1 MALNRQK
8 LLNLYR
14 YWAATH
20 IAVCLFAGERPFQC
34 NMCDKSFRDRSELNR
49 HSRRHTGD
57 LPYKC
62 ATCCKGF
69 LRRERYITHVRIHT
83 GEKPFVCGACSR
95 GYRDKRELRKHQTTH
110 NHGDPDSPSAGS
122 VSAAP
127 TSTSTTVQATPS
139 NQITIV
145 TASPPVRVMAA
156 SAPAATANA
165 PKAVAVTAAPQP
177 VQQHSAPM
185 ATITFSLPTEP
196 VPKNQLGLAQPE
208 PQILAAPL
216 NPAQIQLPP
225 SVATALQNMNQR
237 TKQNA
242 SAGIMLAA
250 AAPTTPVKQEQ
261 VAQFTAGGAILKQ
274 IQGVLDEGTQIT
286 LASGS
291 FPGLMAAGGT
301 PQVFYYVMPSNV
313 QPFIAD
319 SGTLR
324 GATVDGGTT
333 TQFVA
338 LPAGALQA
346 TVPVSSVSGGF
357 PQWIIGTVR
366 RATVRVD
373 K

>member
-1 MALNRQK
+1 
-8 LLNLYR
+8 
-14 YWAATH
+14 
-20 IAVCLFAGERPFQC
+20 
-34 NMCDKSFRDRSELNR
+34 MCEKSFRDRSELNR

-62 ATCCKGF
+62 PTCGKGF

-83 GEKPFVCGACSR
+83 GEKPFVCGVCSR
-95 GYRDKRELRKHQTTH
+95 GYRDKRELRKHQATH
-110 NHGDPDSPSAGS
+110 NHGGGDPDSPSEVS
-122 VSAAP
+122 VSAATP
-127 TSTSTTVQATPS
+127 ASSAATVQAAPS
-139 NQITIV
+139 NHITIV

-156 SAPAATANA
+156 SAAAATPTAT
-165 PKAVAVTAAPQP
+165 KAITVTAVPQAVP
-177 VQQHSAPM
+177 QQQQQQQHSSQM

-208 PQILAAPL
+208 PQIFAPL

-242 SAGIMLAA
+242 ASGIMLAAA

-274 IQGVLDEGTQIT
+274 IQGVLEEGTQIT
-286 LASGS
+286 LAGGS

-313 QPFIAD
+313 QPFITD
-319 SGTLR
+319 GSGTLR
-324 GATVDGGTT
+324 GATSDGGTT

-346 TVPVSSVSGGF
+346 TVPVSSVNGAF
-357 PQWIIGTVR
+357 PQWIIGGYSPAPLISSHSLENKNYQSFLFLYYYFR
-366 RATVRVD
+366 F
-373 K
+373 